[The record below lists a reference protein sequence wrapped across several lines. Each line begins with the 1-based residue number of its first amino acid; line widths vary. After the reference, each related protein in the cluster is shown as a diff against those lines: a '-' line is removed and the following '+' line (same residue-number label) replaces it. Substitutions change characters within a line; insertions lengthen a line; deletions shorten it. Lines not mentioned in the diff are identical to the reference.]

1 MPGESEFMLGL
12 AAAVADGTAIDWTRA
27 EAQAKT
33 DEDRRVLRSLRL
45 VAEIGT
51 VHDSI
56 GDDEAPSSTSRT
68 SPSDPSDEDEPAD
81 VPAIVSAPLEQWGRY
96 ELREELGAGAQG
108 AVYRAWDPQLECEV
122 ALKVLQPRLAATD
135 RVGERMLREGRA
147 LARVRHQNVVNVYAA
162 EEHEGQVGLCMEFI
176 KGRTLEEIVRA
187 QGPFGQ
193 GEVVTVGSKIGHA
206 LAAVHAAGIIHRD
219 VKARNVMRED
229 RGRIVLM
236 DFGTG
241 RDGAQLAATGA
252 GDLAGTPLYMAPE
265 VLAGA
270 AASVQSDIYSVGVLL
285 YYLLTGQHPVEG
297 RTLDEI
303 IQEHVRGR
311 RKPLA
316 ERRPDLRDDFL
327 RVIDR
332 ALAPDPDARYDSAAL
347 LVHDLVS
354 LDAADAANAA
364 PRTITQRILLAAAW
378 LALTALG
385 VGLLGFVTSM
395 AFNVTLERMSVAG
408 ETPRAWFGWGVRAA
422 LVALVD
428 LQYVFRVALVVGVW
442 IALRRLVPAFDRLAA
457 RFDRQVGRLARRLRL
472 WDPDS
477 YGVIV
482 FGLALAF
489 LIIVLWTHALMVSAV
504 MTTVSN
510 MTDAQRGALCVA
522 SPFNAVDCSTSPAAA
537 ESYYNYRLA
546 LEVLVCLGV
555 LASWRL
561 VRLRRQQQTTYSTAL
576 LTALVSVVV
585 LAVIMWV
592 APWRLVMQS
601 ERPVLTFD
609 SHRCYDLGRERSQL
623 LLYCPDGAPRIQR
636 VADQDPRLRDTGAI
650 AGVFSTR

>member
-1 MPGESEFMLGL
+1 MAS
-12 AAAVADGTAIDWTRA
+12 
-27 EAQAKT
+27 
-33 DEDRRVLRSLRL
+33 EDRRVLRSLRL

-51 VHDSI
+51 VHDSV
-56 GDDEAPSSTSRT
+56 GDDEPPAAASRPSAAGSTVDEWAAA
-68 SPSDPSDEDEPAD
+68 DPHD
-81 VPAIVSAPLEQWGRY
+81 VVAAPLEQWGRY

-193 GEVVTVGSKIGHA
+193 GEAVAVGSKVGHA

-241 RDGAQLAATGA
+241 RDGAQLATAGA
-252 GDLAGTPLYMAPE
+252 GDLVGTPLYMAPE

-270 AASVQSDIYSVGVLL
+270 AASVQSDVYSVGVLL

-303 IQEHVRGR
+303 IQGHVRGR

-327 RVIDR
+327 RVIDK

-364 PRTITQRILLAAAW
+364 PRTVTQRILLAAAW
-378 LALTALG
+378 LAMTALG
-385 VGLLGFVTSM
+385 VALLGFVTSM
-395 AFNVTLERMSVAG
+395 VFNVTLERMSVAG
-408 ETPRAWFGWGVRAA
+408 ESPRAWFGWGVRAA

-428 LQYVFRVALVVGVW
+428 LQYLFPVALVVGAW
-442 IALRRLVPAFDRLAA
+442 IALRRFVPAFDRLAA

-472 WDPDS
+472 WDPDT
-477 YGVIV
+477 YGAIA
-482 FGLALAF
+482 FAIAMAF
-489 LIIVLWTHALMVSAV
+489 LVTVLWTHSLMVSAV

-546 LEVLVCLGV
+546 LETLVFLGV

-561 VRLRRQQQTTYSTAL
+561 VRLRRQQRTANSTAL
-576 LTALVSVVV
+576 LTALVSLVVV
-585 LAVIMWV
+585 AVMMWV

-609 SHRCYDLGRERSQL
+609 GRRCYDLGRERTQL
-623 LLYCPDGAPRIQR
+623 LLYCPDGSPRIQR
-636 VADQDPRLRDTGAI
+636 VTDQDPRLRDTGANE
-650 AGVFSTR
+650 GVFSAR

>member
-1 MPGESEFMLGL
+1 MPGESEFMLGI
-12 AAAVADGTAIDWTRA
+12 AAAVADGTAIDWPRA

-33 DEDRRVLRSLRL
+33 DDDRRVLRSLRL

-51 VHDSI
+51 VHDSV
-56 GDDEAPSSTSRT
+56 GDDEPAPAITAT
-68 SPSDPSDEDEPAD
+68 SPGATVDDDGATGG
-81 VPAIVSAPLEQWGRY
+81 AIVARPLEHWGRY
-96 ELREELGAGAQG
+96 ELRDQLGAGAQG

-122 ALKVLQPRLAATD
+122 ALKVLQPRLAAAD

-176 KGRTLEEIVRA
+176 KGRTLEQIVRA

-193 GEVVTVGSKIGHA
+193 GEAVAVGSKVGHA

-241 RDGAQLAATGA
+241 RDGAQLAHAGA

-285 YYLLTGQHPVEG
+285 YYLLTGHHPVEG

-303 IQEHVRGR
+303 IQAHVRGR

-327 RVIDR
+327 RVIDK

-354 LDAADAANAA
+354 LDAADAAQAL
-364 PRTITQRILLAAAW
+364 PRTVTQRILLAAAW
-378 LALTALG
+378 LAMTALG
-385 VGLLGFVTSM
+385 VALLGFVTSI

-408 ETPRAWFGWGVRAA
+408 ETPRAWFGWGVRALLA
-422 LVALVD
+422 AVVD
-428 LQYVFRVALVVGVW
+428 LQYVFAVAVVVGAW
-442 IALRRLVPAFDRLAA
+442 IGLRRLVPGFDRLAA
-457 RFDRQVGRLARRLRL
+457 RLDKQGGRLARRLRL

-477 YGVIV
+477 FGVIA
-482 FGLALAF
+482 FAIALTF
-489 LIIVLWTHALMVSAV
+489 LVIVISTHSLLVSAV

-510 MTDAQRGALCVA
+510 MTLEQRGALCVENL
-522 SPFNAVDCSTSPAAA
+522 FNAAACSSTSSGA
-537 ESYYNYRLA
+537 SYYNYRLA
-546 LEVLVCLGV
+546 LEALIWLGV
-555 LASWRL
+555 LGSWRL
-561 VRLRRQQQTTYSTAL
+561 VRLRRQTKTPYSTAL

-601 ERPVLTFD
+601 ERPVVVFD
-609 SHRCYDLGRERSQL
+609 GRRCYDLGRERTQL
-623 LLYCPDGAPRIQR
+623 LLYCPDGSPRIQR
-636 VADQDPRLRDTGAI
+636 VVEQDPRLRDSGAI
-650 AGVFSTR
+650 EVVFSTH